1 MDQDPT
7 HFKHKYINIDKK
19 SNKYKQEI
27 KQMAYNV
34 LRINQQNK
42 IIKLFK
48 RKKI

>member
-7 HFKHKYINIDKK
+7 YFKYKYINIDKK

-27 KQMAYNV
+27 EQMAYNA